1 MPSKVL
7 ITGSEGQLGRVLQQ
21 RLGNSFNLI
30 PTAKSPSTMAIKKR
44 NVRKMD
50 ITNLSSIESC
60 VKIENP
66 DIIINCAAMT
76 NVDGCEKNHTLAYT
90 INVTGI
96 QNIIKATNRQV
107 KIIQISTDYVFEG
120 GNGPYSET
128 DPTHPLCYYGRSKL
142 EAENVL
148 RGSLHPYSIIRGS
161 VLYGDPLNAKPNF
174 FGWVYNAL
182 LNNKNINVVTD
193 QTSNPAWMPSFS
205 DAIIKMILLNGEGVF
220 HFGSDDHLNRY
231 EFAVLIA
238 NVFEL
243 NADLITPVT
252 SDSMQFIARRP
263 IHSGLKTK
271 KISEELDVGTLPT
284 IDSLQMIK
292 NNILVA

>member
-1 MPSKVL
+1 
-7 ITGSEGQLGRVLQQ
+7 
-21 RLGNSFNLI
+21 
-30 PTAKSPSTMAIKKR
+30 MAMKKR
-44 NVRKMD
+44 NIKKMD

-66 DIIINCAAMT
+66 DIVINCAAMT
-76 NVDGCEKNHTLAYT
+76 NVDGCEKNHTLAYR
-90 INVTGI
+90 INVAGI
-96 QNIIKATNRQV
+96 QNIIKATNKRV

-120 GNGPYSET
+120 KNGPYSET
-128 DPTHPLCYYGRSKL
+128 DPTHPLSYYGRSKL

-161 VLYGDPLNAKPNF
+161 VLYGDPLNTKPNF
-174 FGWVYNAL
+174 FAWVYDSL
-182 LNNKNINVVTD
+182 LKNKKIKVVTD
-193 QTSNPAWMPSFS
+193 QTSNPAWLPSLS
-205 DAIIKMILLNGEGVF
+205 DAIMKIILLNGEGVY

-238 NVFEL
+238 NVFEF

-252 SDSMQFIARRP
+252 SDLMSFIARRP
-263 IHSGLKTK
+263 MHSGLKTK

-284 IDSLQMIK
+284 IECLKMIK
-292 NNILVA
+292 NQIIVI